1 MIPFL
6 KYCPYNVSDEIVIP
20 KQVAILTIILI
31 GSDLFCINYCI
42 NCTIERILTKFL
54 YNFRIMSM
62 MKLFKKQKKS
72 ILFIS
77 LAFIL
82 IIRNNYIYNYN
93 LILFVNDTFFI
104 LKVYV

>member
-1 MIPFL
+1 
-6 KYCPYNVSDEIVIP
+6 
-20 KQVAILTIILI
+20 
-31 GSDLFCINYCI
+31 
-42 NCTIERILTKFL
+42 
-54 YNFRIMSM
+54 MSM

>member
-31 GSDLFCINYCI
+31 GSDLFCIN
-42 NCTIERILTKFL
+42 CTIERIITKFL